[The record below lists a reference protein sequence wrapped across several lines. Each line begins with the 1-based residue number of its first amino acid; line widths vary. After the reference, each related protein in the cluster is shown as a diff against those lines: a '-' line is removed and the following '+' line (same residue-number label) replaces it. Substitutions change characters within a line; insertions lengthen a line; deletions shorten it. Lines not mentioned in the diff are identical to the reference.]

1 MRASRPVSLERS
13 TYDTSDPAPVPW
25 ANEMEVLPAVRVLLR
40 LRIALFSVGVVT
52 LAGCGSSSGPA
63 VPDRTVQVWM
73 TDQLRFEPGTLSVKA
88 GETVSFQVQN
98 TGALEHEFVL
108 GDQRMQDQHE
118 HEMQGMNG
126 GMSGTHSAG
135 NNAIDVP
142 PGQTKTLTFTFPSA
156 PGTYVYGCHVNGHY
170 ASGMRG
176 TVTIT

>member
-1 MRASRPVSLERS
+1 
-13 TYDTSDPAPVPW
+13 
-25 ANEMEVLPAVRVLLR
+25 
-40 LRIALFSVGVVT
+40 
-52 LAGCGSSSGPA
+52 
-63 VPDRTVQVWM
+63 M
-73 TDQLRFEPGTLSVKA
+73 TDQLRFKPGTISVKA

-108 GDQRMQDQHE
+108 EDQGMQDRHE

-126 GMSGTHSAG
+126 TQSAG

-142 PGQTKTLTFTFPSA
+142 PGQAKTLTFTFPSA
-156 PGTYVYGCHVNGHY
+156 SGTYVYGCHVNGHY